1 MISIRRQLTRE
12 ILGAVLILLG
22 GGLWALYF
30 AARDAATDQF
40 DRAMRA
46 KAFAITTLTVPT
58 SDGVRVEFTDHFMRG
73 FDDHKPRDYF
83 QVWNSDGDEI
93 ARSESLTKGK
103 NLPRRTGKIER
114 PAEWDIELPNGRP
127 GRALGFAFKP
137 KSAGS
142 DGRASSRDVQ
152 LVVASDREELD
163 ETLWQL
169 LGFASGFSVLLI
181 GVTLWVIPRVLRRGL
196 KPLAHLA
203 EQANHIDADS
213 LAIRFAL
220 VELPAELQPIAQRL
234 NDLLGRLEQSFDRE
248 RRFSADLAH
257 ELRTPLAELRSMAEC
272 ALKWPDTRDP
282 ELDQDT
288 LAIAQ
293 QMERI
298 VTHIL
303 ALARREQGQLALK
316 PERIPLVSLVESI
329 WGTFAARASERE
341 LNVSVSL
348 AASDGFADPALLRS
362 VITNLCEN
370 AVEYTPTGGDICV
383 TVRQEDI
390 GRAVVSIANT
400 TNDLGG
406 DDLPKL
412 FDRFWRKEASRS
424 GGLHLGLGLSL
435 ARAFAKA
442 MNWTLTA
449 AFDGQGRLVF
459 TLTGPAGSAVIQDPP
474 AAAEPSTAA

>member
-12 ILGAVLILLG
+12 ILGAVLLLLG
-22 GGLWALYF
+22 GGLVVLYF

-40 DRAMRA
+40 DRALQA
-46 KAFAITTLTVPT
+46 KALAITTLTMQT
-58 SDGVRVEFTDHFMRG
+58 SDGVRVEFTDRFMRG

-83 QVWNSDGDEI
+83 QVWNADGGEI
-93 ARSESLTKGK
+93 ARSESLPKGK
-103 NLPRRTGKIER
+103 NLSRRTGKIDQ
-114 PAEWDIELPNGRP
+114 PAEWNFDLPNGRP
-127 GRALGFAFKP
+127 GRALGFEFKP
-137 KSAGS
+137 KPS
-142 DGRASSRDVQ
+142 DPRVRARTPVVQ

-169 LGFASGFSVLLI
+169 LGFASGFSALLI

-196 KPLAHLA
+196 KPLDHLA
-203 EQANHIDADS
+203 EQAAGIDAGT
-213 LAIRFAL
+213 LATRFAL
-220 VELPAELQPIAQRL
+220 GGLPAELQPIARRL

-257 ELRTPLAELRSMAEC
+257 ELRTPLAELRSIAEC
-272 ALKWPDTRDP
+272 ALKWPEARDP
-282 ELDQDT
+282 LLDRDT

-303 ALARREQGQLALK
+303 ALARGEQGQLALK
-316 PERIPLVSLVESI
+316 PERIPLVPLVEAV
-329 WGTFAARASERE
+329 WEMFAARASERG

-370 AVEYTPTGGDICV
+370 AVDYTPSGGEVCV
-383 TVRQEDI
+383 TVRQENL
-390 GRAVVSIANT
+390 GSAVVSIANT

-424 GGLHLGLGLSL
+424 GGSHLGLGLSL

-449 AFDGQGRLVF
+449 AFDGQGRLAF
-459 TLTGPAGSAVIQDPP
+459 TLTGPSGSAVIQGPS